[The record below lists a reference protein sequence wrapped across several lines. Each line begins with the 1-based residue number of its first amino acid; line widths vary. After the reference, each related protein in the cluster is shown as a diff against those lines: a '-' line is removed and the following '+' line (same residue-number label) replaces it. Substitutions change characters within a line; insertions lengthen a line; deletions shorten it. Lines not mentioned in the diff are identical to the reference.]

1 MLLAATATIRPAAVD
16 ADIKAMAA
24 GNVGTDTCLAV
35 SPRNSK
41 NAQILLGVTPKR
53 DFFRA
58 RKSIELA
65 DTLRVAE
72 NN

>member
-1 MLLAATATIRPAAVD
+1 MF
-16 ADIKAMAA
+16 
-24 GNVGTDTCLAV
+24 GCF
-35 SPRNSK
+35 PRNSK

-72 NN
+72 NNQGTTGNGELEAVEGESTMEHEGKK